1 MSFKSSNYIFDKYRA
16 LYGSSDETTTPS
28 NETKITAS
36 DGASNDLFGDAVAVG
51 SGRIVVGARDDDDS
65 SANSGS
71 AYIFDLGG
79 TQLAKIK
86 ASDPAQNGRFGS
98 SAAVGSGRIVVG
110 AYGDDDNGSS
120 SGSAYIFDLN
130 GTQLAKI
137 KASDGAASDNFGY
150 SVALGSG
157 RIVVGSPYDDDNGSS
172 SGSAYIFDLDGTQL
186 AKIDASDSA
195 SNDFFGLSVAV
206 GSGRIVVGADG
217 DDDNGSSSG
226 SAYIFDLDGTQL
238 AKIKPSDGATGD
250 GFGRSVAV
258 GSGRIVVGTPYD
270 ADNGSGSGS
279 AYIFD
284 LDGTQLA
291 KIKPSDGATGD
302 GFGLSVAVGS
312 GRIVV
317 GAWLDDDNGSA
328 SGSAYIFDLGG
339 TQLAKIDASDGAA
352 VDFFG
357 QSVALGSGRIVVGS
371 SYDDDNGSA
380 SGSAYIW
387 NTPLVK
393 DLLDDN
399 F

>member
-1 MSFKSSNYIFDKYRA
+1 MTFKTSSKSLISTGEPF
-16 LYGSSDETTTPS
+16 LWGSNDTTTTPS

-36 DGASNDLFGDAVAVG
+36 DGATGDRFGYTVAVG
-51 SGRIVVGARDDDDS
+51 SGRIC
-65 SANSGS
+65 
-71 AYIFDLGG
+71 
-79 TQLAKIK
+79 
-86 ASDPAQNGRFGS
+86 
-98 SAAVGSGRIVVG
+98 VG
-110 AYGDDDNGSS
+110 AYADDDN
-120 SGSAYIFDLN
+120 
-130 GTQLAKI
+130 
-137 KASDGAASDNFGY
+137 ASTT
-150 SVALGSG
+150 
-157 RIVVGSPYDDDNGSS
+157 
-172 SGSAYIFDLDGTQL
+172 GSAYIFDLDGTQL
-186 AKIDASDSA
+186 AKITASDSA
-195 SNDFFGLSVAV
+195 LSDRFGWSVAV
-206 GSGRIVVGADG
+206 
-217 DDDNGSSSG
+217 
-226 SAYIFDLDGTQL
+226 
-238 AKIKPSDGATGD
+238 KC
-250 GFGRSVAV
+250 
-258 GSGRIVVGTPYD
+258 GRIVVGTPYD
-270 ADNGSGSGS
+270 DDNGSNSGS

-357 QSVALGSGRIVVGS
+357 ESVAVGSGRIVVGS